1 MKQTVALVLGC
12 VLFAGCSKDTTTS
25 PTTTTPTVAAPSI
38 TETWTG
44 TLAVGGSRFYSFS
57 VTHNGTVN
65 VTLRSLIE
73 NGVDSTAQ
81 VGLALGYP
89 AGTGCTAN
97 TSVTMAAGADPQV
110 TNVYGAGVYCA
121 KIADA
126 GNLSG
131 PAVFNLVIAHP

>member
-1 MKQTVALVLGC
+1 MLRRQSQLAVDPA
-12 VLFAGCSKDTTTS
+12 S
-25 PTTTTPTVAAPSI
+25 TPLAPPSI
-38 TETWTG
+38 TETWSG

-57 VTHNGTVN
+57 VGLNGTVN
-65 VTLRSLIE
+65 VTLTSLVE
-73 NGVDSTAQ
+73 NGQDSTTQ

-97 TSVTMAAGADPQV
+97 TSVTNAPGADPQI
-110 TNVYGAGVYCA
+110 TNTYLPGVYCV